1 MTPGRSAGWSTRP
14 LGGRVV
20 VAIVIAVAAL
30 LTLRFMVADDG
41 YPAILS
47 LRAEMA
53 EVQGELGQLHAEN
66 SSLKKRIAALR
77 DDTYPVEKLAR
88 EELDFALPGEII
100 YLFPQDL
107 DAANRS
113 AAHGKPA
120 GETHP

>member
-1 MTPGRSAGWSTRP
+1 MKPVRRAVWPSRP
-14 LGGRVV
+14 LGGRLVV
-20 VAIVIAVAAL
+20 TIVVAVAAL

-53 EVQGELGQLHAEN
+53 EVQGELRHLHAEN
-66 SSLKKRIAALR
+66 NSLEKKIAALR

-100 YLFPQDL
+100 YLIPEEL
-107 DAANRS
+107 ESAGRS
-113 AAHGKPA
+113 AAYGESA
-120 GETHP
+120 GEKHP